1 MSIITERRLIN
12 LNSEDSIQKLN
23 GTFLS
28 DVIFNFSNVLKEEK
42 TILFCEGGVYNAQI
56 PVSFYGLNYTNVKLN
71 YQFNSINYSITLNV
85 GNYTFT
91 TLSTEMS
98 NKFLLNGHTI
108 SLTINKTSGIITFT
122 ASGGTLNKFIES
134 GSTIWRILGFSDK
147 SGDVNAILN
156 IITPP
161 YLLNLLGIKKLKIYS
176 EALGIYSLDSKNYST
191 STLIDTINVNVPA
204 YGLIL
209 HENQQAIYS
218 RLKKKTINQI
228 DIQIKD
234 EYSNFI
240 NMNNTDWS
248 ITLALIIYR
257 RVDLEENNDLNK
269 IIETLG
275 NITNILENTVLTPQ
289 TPNNA
294 EIQEEQPITTDLGQQ
309 PLEVDDLDLLLY
321 ENPNF

>member
-23 GTFLS
+23 GTYLS
-28 DVIFNFSNVLKEEK
+28 DVLFNFSNVLKEEK
-42 TILFCEGGVYNAQI
+42 SILFVEGGVYNAQI
-56 PVSFYGLNYTNVKLN
+56 PVSFYSLNYTNVKLN
-71 YQFNSINYSITLNV
+71 YEFNSITYSITLNV

-98 NKFLLNGHTI
+98 NQFLSNGHTI
-108 SLTINKTSGIITFT
+108 VLSINKTSGIITFT

-134 GSTIWRILGFSDK
+134 GSTIWRILGFSES

-161 YLLNLLGIKKLKIYS
+161 YLLNLLGIKKLKISS

-240 NMNNTDWS
+240 NFNNTDWS

-269 IIETLG
+269 VIETLG
-275 NITNILENTVLTPQ
+275 NITNILQESIQTPQ
-289 TPNNA
+289 TTTTR
-294 EIQEEQPITTDLGQQ
+294 QEEQPIQEQQLQEQ

-321 ENPNF
+321 ENPNY

>member
-12 LNSEDSIQKLN
+12 LNSEDAIQKLN
-23 GTFLS
+23 GTYLS
-28 DVIFNFSNVLKEEK
+28 DVLFNFSNVLKEEK
-42 TILFCEGGVYNAQI
+42 SILFVEGGVYNAQI
-56 PVSFYGLNYTNVKLN
+56 PVSFYSLNYTNVKLN
-71 YQFNSINYSITLNV
+71 YEFNSITYSITLNV

-98 NKFLLNGHTI
+98 NQFLSNGHTI
-108 SLTINKTSGIITFT
+108 VLSINKTSGIITFT

-134 GSTIWRILGFSDK
+134 GSTIWRILGFSES

-161 YLLNLLGIKKLKIYS
+161 YLLNLLGIKKLKISS

-240 NMNNTDWS
+240 NFNNTDWS

-269 IIETLG
+269 VIETLG
-275 NITNILENTVLTPQ
+275 TITNILQESIQTPQ
-289 TPNNA
+289 TTTT
-294 EIQEEQPITTDLGQQ
+294 EQEEQPIQEQQLQEQ

-321 ENPNF
+321 ENPNY